1 MASPSNKQIVVLGA
15 GVIGLTTAVKIQ
27 EQRGYQVTIIAE
39 TLPSDP
45 KSIRYTSHW
54 AGAHHVS
61 LAGEDK
67 LQARVDQETFGVMWE
82 MSALGGEAEGCFLR
96 QKQVEY
102 YCDKQADPHPL
113 AHMPDFRRLD
123 ENSLI
128 PNTVAGIGF
137 TTLTID
143 TPIYLNY
150 LLSRFLARGGAIV
163 RGSVQHISQVV
174 DGGARVFTGSKSA
187 GVPVDAVIVCAG
199 IGARF
204 LGGVEDKDVY
214 PIRGQ
219 TVLLRAPWIRFGR
232 TMSSKDGLWTYIIP
246 RRSGDVIVGG
256 IKVPNDWYPTP
267 RPETTQDILKRGLVL
282 CPELAPQS
290 IRDQREPTVND
301 LLPLVI
307 EEGCGLR
314 PGRKGGIRLE
324 VEWYAKTDGQAPKV
338 PIVHNYGHGGAGF
351 QASWGSASVALEL
364 LEKALAQARL
374 AM

>member
-1 MASPSNKQIVVLGA
+1 MVSPPNKQIVVLGA
-15 GVIGLTTAVKIQ
+15 GVIGLTTALKIQ
-27 EQRGYQVTIIAE
+27 EKGGYQVTIVAE

-45 KSIRYTSHW
+45 KTIRYTSHW

-67 LQARVDQETFGVMWE
+67 LQARVDQETFKVMWE
-82 MSALGGEAEGCFLR
+82 LSAPGGEAEGCFLR
-96 QKQVEY
+96 QKQTEY
-102 YCDKQADPHPL
+102 YCDKQAEPHPL
-113 AHMPDFRRLD
+113 AHMPDFRLLD
-123 ENSLI
+123 ENSLV
-128 PNTVAGIGF
+128 PNTVAGVEF

-150 LLSRFLARGGAIV
+150 LLSRFLAKGGAIV

-174 DGGARVFTGSKSA
+174 EGGARVFA
-187 GVPVDAVIVCAG
+187 GAKCAGTSVDAIVVCAG
-199 IGARF
+199 IGARL

-256 IKVPNDWYPTP
+256 IKVPNDWYPNP
-267 RPETTQDILKRGLVL
+267 RPETTQEILTRGLVL
-282 CPELAPQS
+282 CPELVPQS
-290 IRDQREPTVND
+290 IRDQREPTVED

-314 PGRKGGIRLE
+314 PARKGGIRLE
-324 VEWYAKTDGQAPKV
+324 VERYPSADGQRKV
-338 PIVHNYGHGGAGF
+338 PVVHNYGHGGAGF

-364 LEKALAQARL
+364 MEKALAETRA
-374 AM
+374 

>member
-1 MASPSNKQIVVLGA
+1 MASESNKEVVVVGA
-15 GVIGLTTAVKIQ
+15 GVIGLTTALKIQ
-27 EQRGYQVTIIAE
+27 EKGGYHVTIIAE
-39 TLPSDP
+39 TFPSDP

-61 LAGEDK
+61 SDGEDK
-67 LQARVDQETFGVMWE
+67 LKAKVNQDTFKVMWE
-82 MSALGGEAEGCFLR
+82 MSAPGGEAEGCFLR
-96 QKQVEY
+96 QTQTEY
-102 YCDKQADPHPL
+102 YCDKQPSPHPL
-113 AHMPDFRRLD
+113 EVMPDFCYLD
-123 ENSLI
+123 EKNLE
-128 PNTVAGIGF
+128 PDTVTGVQF
-137 TTLTID
+137 TTVSID

-150 LLSRFLARGGAIV
+150 LLSRFLARGGSIV
-163 RGSVQHISQVV
+163 RGSIQHISQVV
-174 DGGARVFTGSKSA
+174 EGGARVFTGAKRA
-187 GVPVDAVIVCAG
+187 GASVDAVIVCAG
-199 IGARF
+199 IGARL

-219 TVLLRAPWIRFGR
+219 TVLLKAPWIRFGR

-267 RPETTQDILKRGLVL
+267 RPETTMDILTRGLAL

-290 IRDQREPTVND
+290 IRDQREPTVDD

-314 PGRKGGIRLE
+314 PARKGGIRLE
-324 VEWYAKTDGQAPKV
+324 VEWHASADGQGRRL
-338 PIVHNYGHGGAGF
+338 PIVHNYGHGGDGF

-364 LEKALAQARL
+364 LENALAQV
-374 AM
+374 